1 MNHLDVSTAESISQE
16 SCEPELISHR
26 GFMRHWKRHT
36 LNDQA
41 LKKDFYLQ
49 KHWCLWSIG
58 RKGTHKIPTGD
69 IQARMY
75 GLTALLQ
82 YRHVRHLRCNF
93 TFMGYRDKMYVSRGS
108 VAQLG
113 KAAV

>member
-1 MNHLDVSTAESISQE
+1 MNHLDLSTAESISQA
-16 SCEPELISHR
+16 SCEPQLISHR

-58 RKGTHKIPTGD
+58 RKGDSQDPKRTHLVRDVWFDSTASVQTC
-69 IQARMY
+69 QASS
-75 GLTALLQ
+75 L
-82 YRHVRHLRCNF
+82 
-93 TFMGYRDKMYVSRGS
+93 
-108 VAQLG
+108 
-113 KAAV
+113 